1 MKQIL
6 KKNVHKFSYFPY
18 NSSLFEDNSIIPIQL
33 YENTISEHRSSK
45 KQAKKQ
51 PEGDNKPTKK
61 AKRALKGK
69 KLPETEEETPET
81 EIDNRY

>member
-6 KKNVHKFSYFPY
+6 KKNVHKFSYYPY

-33 YENTISEHRSSK
+33 YENTLSVHKSSK

-51 PEGDNKPTKK
+51 PGDDKPTKK
-61 AKRALKGK
+61 TKRALKGK

-81 EIDNRY
+81 EIDNPY